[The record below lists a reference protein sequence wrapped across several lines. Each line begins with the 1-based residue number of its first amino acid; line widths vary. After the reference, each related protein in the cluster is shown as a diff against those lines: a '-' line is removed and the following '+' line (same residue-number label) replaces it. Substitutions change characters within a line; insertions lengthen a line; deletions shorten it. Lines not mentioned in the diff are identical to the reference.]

1 MADINWEEINR
12 KLAWHKTEDERQIRI
27 KQWKAIDM
35 NGNGFLSLAE
45 VDKGMRDVVQLPE
58 IFDLKPVM
66 IRAFNA
72 AKNAVKSKSKYGAD
86 YIEKREYRL
95 LLKYLR
101 QYFEY
106 WVAFSRIDES
116 GDRRVSFDEFEQAK
130 DKLELWG
137 IDMSDPAAAFAECD
151 KNGGGMIL
159 FDEFV
164 EWAIKKNLDL
174 EDDDDDD
181 QD

>member
-1 MADINWEEINR
+1 
-12 KLAWHKTEDERQIRI
+12 
-27 KQWKAIDM
+27 M

-45 VDKGMRDVVQLPE
+45 VDKGLRDVVKVPE
-58 IFDLKPVM
+58 IFDLKPVI

-72 AKNAVKSKSKYGAD
+72 AKNYSKSKSKYGDD
-86 YIEKREYRL
+86 YVEKREYRI

-106 WVAFSRIDES
+106 YVAFMRIDANF
-116 GDRRVSFDEFEQAK
+116 DRRVTFAEFEQAK

-151 KNGGGMIL
+151 LNGGGMIL
-159 FDEFV
+159 FDEFAA
-164 EWAIKKNLDL
+164 WAIKKNLDL